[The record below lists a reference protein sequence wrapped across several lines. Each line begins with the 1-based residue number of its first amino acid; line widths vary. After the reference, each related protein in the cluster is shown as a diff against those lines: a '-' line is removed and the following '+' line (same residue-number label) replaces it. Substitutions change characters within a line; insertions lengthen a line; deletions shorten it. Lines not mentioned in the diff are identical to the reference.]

1 VGFFIFLVSKLINQ
15 NQIKMSSLMNWSS
28 PYDKTTERRKS
39 RKKLALSDL
48 KDEDEDEKLADFAPK
63 EPLQVDAPVQTP
75 LFEAMPEVYDA
86 PKGDV
91 MEKLAYITRLLEEAK
106 DEKTGYVTEEII
118 LYLFLG
124 IFVIFLVDTFVKN
137 GKYSR

>member
-1 VGFFIFLVSKLINQ
+1 
-15 NQIKMSSLMNWSS
+15 MNWSS
-28 PYDKTTERRKS
+28 PYEKNAEKRKS
-39 RKKLALSDL
+39 RKKLALADL
-48 KDEDEDEKLADFAPK
+48 QDDDEGDKMADFAPK
-63 EPLQVDAPVQTP
+63 EEAMTVPESPVQTP
-75 LFEAMPEVYDA
+75 LFEGVPEIYDA
-86 PKGDV
+86 PKEDV
-91 MEKLAYITRLLEEAK
+91 LEKLSYITRLLEEAK

>member
-1 VGFFIFLVSKLINQ
+1 
-15 NQIKMSSLMNWSS
+15 MSSLMNWSS
-28 PYDKTTERRKS
+28 PYDKTSEKRKS

-48 KDEDEDEKLADFAPK
+48 RDEDDDDKLADFAPK
-63 EPLQVDAPVQTP
+63 EGMGLPTQEVQAPVQTP
-75 LFEAMPEVYDA
+75 MFEGVPEIYDA

-91 MEKLAYITRLLEEAK
+91 LEKLAYITRLLEEAK

>member
-1 VGFFIFLVSKLINQ
+1 MSLI
-15 NQIKMSSLMNWSS
+15 NWSS
-28 PYDKTTERRKS
+28 PYDKTTEKRKS

-48 KDEDEDEKLADFAPK
+48 RDDDDELADFPK
-63 EPLQVDAPVQTP
+63 PEVQPQVDAPVQTP
-75 LFEAMPEVYDA
+75 LFNAVPEIYDA
-86 PKGDV
+86 PKGDLV
-91 MEKLAYITRLLEEAK
+91 EKLDYITRLLEDAR

>member
-1 VGFFIFLVSKLINQ
+1 
-15 NQIKMSSLMNWSS
+15 MSSLMNWSS
-28 PYDKTTERRKS
+28 PYDKTSEKRKS

-48 KDEDEDEKLADFAPK
+48 RDEDDDEKLADFAPK
-63 EPLQVDAPVQTP
+63 EGMVSTPTEVQAPVQTP
-75 LFEAMPEVYDA
+75 MFEGVPEIYDA

-91 MEKLAYITRLLEEAK
+91 LEKLAYITRLLEEAK

>member
-1 VGFFIFLVSKLINQ
+1 
-15 NQIKMSSLMNWSS
+15 MSSLMNWSS
-28 PYDKTTERRKS
+28 PYDKTLEKRKS
-39 RKKLALSDL
+39 RKKLALADL
-48 KDEDEDEKLADFAPK
+48 RDDDDDLADFGAQK
-63 EPLQVDAPVQTP
+63 ESPAEPSPPQAPVQTP
-75 LFEAMPEVYDA
+75 LFEAMPEIYDA

-91 MEKLAYITRLLEEAK
+91 LEKLAYITRLLEEAK

-124 IFVIFLVDTFVKN
+124 IFVIFLADTFVKN